1 MAELTQKERLQPSL
15 LDRLT
20 DKDPSSKRES
30 KDRRVLS
37 TQQLRDAVLRDLAW
51 LLNTDNLHDLDLE
64 AHPLVAS
71 SVLNFGMRDLTG
83 ATASSLDGKQLKAR
97 LVQAIKDFE
106 PRIDPKS
113 LSVTVLLSE
122 ESYNQNSVSF
132 EIKAQLWA
140 EPVPLD
146 LLLKTEI
153 DLERGDVTVEE
164 VAG

>member
-1 MAELTQKERLQPSL
+1 MAELTPKERLQPSL

-20 DKDPSSKRES
+20 DHDPSARQES
-30 KDRRVLS
+30 RDRRVLS
-37 TQQLRDAVLRDLAW
+37 TQQLRNAVLRDLAW
-51 LLNTDNLHDLDLE
+51 LLNTDNLHEDLE

-83 ATASSLDGKQLKAR
+83 ATASSLDAKQLRAR
-97 LVQAIKDFE
+97 LIQAIKDFE
-106 PRIDPKS
+106 PRIDAKS
-113 LSVTVLLSE
+113 LKVKVLLSD
-122 ESYNQNSVSF
+122 ESYNRNSISF

-153 DLERGDVTVEE
+153 DLERGDVKVEE

>member
-1 MAELTQKERLQPSL
+1 MAELTHKERLQPSL

-20 DKDPSSKRES
+20 DQDPSTKRES
-30 KDRRVLS
+30 RDRRVLS

-51 LLNTDNLHDLDLE
+51 LLNTDNLYDEDLE

-83 ATASSLDGKQLKAR
+83 TTASSLDGKLLRAR
-97 LVQAIKDFE
+97 LIQAIKDFE

-113 LSVTVLLSE
+113 LSVDVLLSE

-146 LLLKTEI
+146 LLLRTEI
-153 DLERGDVTVEE
+153 DLERADVTVEE

>member
-1 MAELTQKERLQPSL
+1 MAELTPKERLQPSL

-20 DKDPSSKRES
+20 DHDPSARQES
-30 KDRRVLS
+30 RDRRVLS
-37 TQQLRDAVLRDLAW
+37 TQQLRNAVLRDLAW
-51 LLNTDNLHDLDLE
+51 LLNTDNLYEDLE

-83 ATASSLDGKQLKAR
+83 ATASSLDGKQLRAR
-97 LVQAIKDFE
+97 LIQAIKDFE
-106 PRIDPKS
+106 PRIDAKS
-113 LSVTVLLSE
+113 LKVNVLLSE
-122 ESYNQNSVSF
+122 ESYNRNSVSF

-146 LLLKTEI
+146 LLLKAEI
-153 DLERGDVTVEE
+153 DLERGDVRVEE

>member
-1 MAELTQKERLQPSL
+1 MAELTHKERLQPSL

-20 DKDPSSKRES
+20 DKDPSTQRES

-51 LLNTDNLHDLDLE
+51 LFNTDNLHDDLE
-64 AHPLVAS
+64 SHPLVAS

-83 ATASSLDGKQLKAR
+83 ATASSLDGKLLRAR

-113 LSVTVLLSE
+113 LSVNVLLSE

-146 LLLKTEI
+146 LLLRTEI